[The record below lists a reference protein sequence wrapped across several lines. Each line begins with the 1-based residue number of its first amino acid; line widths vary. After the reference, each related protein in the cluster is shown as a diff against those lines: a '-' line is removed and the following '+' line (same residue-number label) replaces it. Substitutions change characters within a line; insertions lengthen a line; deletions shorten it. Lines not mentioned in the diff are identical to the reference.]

1 MFQSNLFSGK
11 TALVTGGGSGI
22 GFEIAKQLLQLGAT
36 VYIGSRKQERIDK
49 ALADLQQFGDCKGQV
64 LDIREPES
72 VKFFADFIEAKNGK
86 LDILINNAGGQ
97 FPSPAEM
104 ISPKGFNA
112 VVNNN
117 LNGTWNVIHEMAN
130 RFFLAQQQGNIVN
143 IVLDNFRG
151 VPGMSHSGAARAG
164 VQNLTM
170 SLAVEWANRGIRVN
184 CVAPGIIQS
193 SGLENYPP
201 ELLNGVAKNI
211 PMKRLGSMEEVAW
224 LTLFLASPMASYI
237 TGETMYVDG
246 GSRLWG
252 DVWQID

>member
-11 TALVTGGGSGI
+11 TVLVTGGGSGI
-22 GFEIAKQLLQLGAT
+22 GFEIAKQFLLLGAE
-36 VYIGSRKQERIDK
+36 VYIGSRKQERIEEAVIKLHQYGNCK
-49 ALADLQQFGDCKGQV
+49 AFR

-72 VKFFADFIEAKNGK
+72 VQHLADMIEAQSGK

-97 FPSPAEM
+97 FPSPAEA
-104 ISPKGFNA
+104 ISPKGFGA

-130 RFFLAQQQGNIVN
+130 RFFLKQKSGNIVN
-143 IVLDNFRG
+143 IVVNNYRG
-151 VPGMSHSGAARAG
+151 FAGMSHTGAARAG
-164 VQNLTM
+164 VQNLSM
-170 SLAVEWANRGIRVN
+170 SLAVEWANRGININ
-184 CVAPGIIQS
+184 CIAPGIIQS

-201 ELLNGVAKNI
+201 EMVAGVAKNI

-224 LTLFLASPMASYI
+224 LAVFLASPMAAYI
-237 TGETMYVDG
+237 TGENIYIDG

-252 DVWQID
+252 DIWQVE